1 MDIIVTVSAVV
12 KVVNSRKPVRHD
24 FRVLNKETYSTILL
38 GRDFMRKVGEV
49 SFNVKDNAVKIH
61 NVWVKGV
68 QIKSKPTVRL
78 VSEIEIPAR
87 SECIVTGKCE
97 SKTALVVADFEP
109 CKVKGVTGVYI
120 SKARV
125 QPNLDGEICVSILNV
140 NPNKVKLSNR
150 TRIGRVI
157 TADKILEVRPRDK
170 ISTYSINS
178 MEIQY
183 GPNIHSNEKRQ
194 MDELIESYS
203 DIFC

>member
-1 MDIIVTVSAVV
+1 M
-12 KVVNSRKPVRHD
+12 
-24 FRVLNKETYSTILL
+24 
-38 GRDFMRKVGEV
+38 
-49 SFNVKDNAVKIH
+49 
-61 NVWVKGV
+61 KGV
-68 QIKSKPTVRL
+68 QIKSKQTVPL
-78 VSEIEIPAR
+78 VSEIEIPAG

-97 SKTALVVADFEP
+97 SETALVAADFEP
-109 CKVKGVTGVYI
+109 CKVKGVNGVYI

-140 NPNKVKLSNR
+140 NPNKLKLFNR

-194 MDELIESYS
+194 MDGLIESYR
-203 DIFC
+203 DIFAENPKKPKLTNVLSRNIDTGNTNPVKVKSRRIPYAWEFEVRKQVNEWVSVIC